1 MRTRDGYI
9 IHKCLNGEPEAFGL
23 LVDKYKASIY
33 ALAYTKLQNF
43 QDAEDITQEVFI
55 KAYQNL
61 HRLKYWDS
69 FFAWLYSITTNL
81 CKNWIQEQAR
91 RPDHGFIRDQSP
103 KTLEGLSMDFHRESM
118 LHKSLHEALDSL
130 PDIYR
135 QVLILYYFGDMN
147 SYEIARFLGASPT
160 AIRQRLSRARAHL
173 REEMV
178 AMMST
183 SFEGQKLQA
192 DFTFR
197 IVEAVK
203 RVKIQPAPRT
213 TGLPWGLSLATG
225 IILAVMGISPY
236 LSLINPM
243 TVPTGLLLPSE
254 MRGSKTGE
262 IPVDVL
268 KISEISSAGGQQRNG
283 DGAPLDPQNAFLLA
297 PAGEGDDEE
306 EVEKLF
312 DDYVTAWE
320 TADFELMKKL
330 WSHENDVRY
339 VSTVPPGRS
348 VEVPLGWNPDY
359 RGWDDILEHHF
370 DVIFNTMNVTG
381 KLEDA
386 VMQIQGD
393 KACVTVDGVVWGI
406 PYKGSVVSFRK
417 EGDEWRVYM
426 DDADGWVTTRSGDE
440 SGGYVEIASEA
451 EDGAGE
457 KSLHES
463 ADASGG
469 IYVISQDL
477 FTLEFNVPEAGEYAV
492 WCRTRALLW
501 PASYYTVKV
510 DDIEFRGWAAVCTEW
525 TWSLL
530 NEEGIK
536 GPKLF
541 KLNTGK
547 HALSLG
553 SPHVISGLGKTL
565 GDCQFD
571 AVYITGNLN
580 LRHDQIQRRFEMTM
594 GYSEESK
601 AAATQEKAI
610 TTWARIKRKHSKIR
624 E

>member
-91 RPDHGFIRDQSP
+91 RPDHEFIGDQSP
-103 KTLEGLSMDFHRESM
+103 KTLESLSVDSHRESM

-183 SFEGQKLQA
+183 AFEGRKLQA

-203 RVKIQPAPRT
+203 RVKIHPAPRT

-243 TVPTGLLLPSE
+243 TVPTGLSLPDE
-254 MRGSKTGE
+254 MKVLKTGE

-268 KISEISSAGGQQRNG
+268 KISEVPSAGGQQRNEDG
-283 DGAPLDPQNAFLLA
+283 DPSDPQDAFLLA

-306 EVEKLF
+306 EVKKLF
-312 DDYVTAWE
+312 DDYVTAME
-320 TADFELMKKL
+320 KADFELMKKV
-330 WSHENDVRY
+330 WSHEDDVRY
-339 VSTVPPGRS
+339 VITAPPGRA
-348 VEVPLGWNPDY
+348 VELPMGFNADY
-359 RGWDDILEHHF
+359 RGWKDSLDHAY
-370 DVIFNTMNVTG
+370 DVWFNTMNITG
-381 KLEDA
+381 SVENP
-386 VMQIQGD
+386 VFQIQGD
-393 KACVTVDGVVWGI
+393 KASVTYDGVVWDV
-406 PYKGSVVSFRK
+406 PYKGSIAFFRK
-417 EGDEWRVYM
+417 EDDEWKLYM
-426 DDADGWVTTRSGDE
+426 ADADGWITTRSGDE
-440 SGGYVEIASEA
+440 SGKYVEIASEA

-457 KSLHES
+457 ESLYES

-469 IYVISQDL
+469 KYVMSQDL
-477 FTLEFNVPEAGEYAV
+477 FTLEFNIPEAGEYAV
-492 WCRTRALLW
+492 WCRTRALVW
-501 PASYYTVKV
+501 IKAYYTAEM
-510 DDIEFRGWAAVCTEW
+510 DDAMFRGWSAVCTEW

-536 GPKLF
+536 GPKRF

-594 GYSEESK
+594 EHGGESK
-601 AAATQEKAI
+601 AVGIRERAV
-610 TTWARIKRKHSKIR
+610 TTWARIK
-624 E
+624 